1 MGSLTRDA
9 IGVVRAGRAVL
20 RPTAADRA
28 RLEAALAARLGPHAF
43 PLLPA
48 ITPRAHGIVWRL
60 VGGATAGACVVAGA
74 LVFASPSGPSA
85 PPESV
90 GAMPV
95 AAVAPSNGA
104 LPTRAADTGMV
115 PGVEDAEPRARA
127 DSAVPASP
135 SPATPGRRADA
146 LTQEVALLSRAV
158 TALNAGR
165 ASEALTALNE
175 HQRQFPRGILAAD
188 RQAAKAQA
196 LCALGRSREGRAQ
209 LTSLSPQSPAANR
222 ARQVCDSVAER
233 RPPDER

>member
-9 IGVVRAGRAVL
+9 VAVVRAGRGAL
-20 RPTAADRA
+20 RPTATDRA
-28 RLEAALAARLGPHAF
+28 RLEAELSARLGPHAF
-43 PLLPA
+43 PLPPTL
-48 ITPRAHGIVWRL
+48 TPRALGSAWRL
-60 VGGATAGACVVAGA
+60 VGGAAAGACVAAAA

-85 PPESV
+85 PPEGG
-90 GAMPV
+90 GALPMT
-95 AAVAPSNGA
+95 AVAPSNGS
-104 LPTRAADTGMV
+104 LPTRASNPSTS
-115 PGVEDAEPRARA
+115 PGVEAPELSATA
-127 DSAVPASP
+127 DSAVPATP
-135 SPATPGRRADA
+135 SPATPARRADA

-196 LCALGRSREGRAQ
+196 LCSLGRLREGRAQ

-233 RPPDER
+233 RPRDER